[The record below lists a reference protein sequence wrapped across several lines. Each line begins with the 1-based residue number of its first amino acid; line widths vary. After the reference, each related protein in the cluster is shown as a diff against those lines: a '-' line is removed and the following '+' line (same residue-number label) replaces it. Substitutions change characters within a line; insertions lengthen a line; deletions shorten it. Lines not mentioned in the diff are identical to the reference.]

1 MQDMVV
7 GRGISGTALPWAPR
21 ISHPQPACLVE
32 CMHVTPA
39 QPRQEEA
46 GTRISLK
53 AHTSA
58 ALLLLMILA
67 SMAGSAQEFNPP
79 REIQASEVLEKISQG
94 EDVEYDEVI
103 IVGNLDL
110 GNLNLPKDDFG
121 RGIIADKIC
130 ICGSQID
137 GDVNFNNSK
146 FMSKVDLL
154 GTTFLGNATFNYSHF
169 DSIVSLKNASFL
181 KEADFIWAEFRGRL
195 DISNA
200 SFSEGACFDHAEI
213 YDYCDLRYGIF
224 KGDASFKDTVFS
236 SYAFFNGAQFDDGA
250 SFYRAEFHRETRFG
264 GARFLGYANFNDS
277 RFGDYAYFLGSE
289 FQGLI
294 SLNNTRITDLMID
307 WGSIRG
313 HLVYNEAAYQALIQR
328 FWASGNFDDYYNS
341 YYQFRRLKQ
350 SYEPMGITKAID
362 ILAWIICGYG
372 VRPLR
377 ALGSGLM
384 IIILFGIIYWK
395 IKLVPRFNGTILA
408 ESRTRGESTISA
420 LEEAIY
426 FSTMMFVTRP
436 PYGLHPAGR
445 WRYLIILEYVS
456 GWLTMALFLVI
467 MARLMIR

>member
-1 MQDMVV
+1 
-7 GRGISGTALPWAPR
+7 LP
-21 ISHPQPACLVE
+21 
-32 CMHVTPA
+32 
-39 QPRQEEA
+39 
-46 GTRISLK
+46 
-53 AHTSA
+53 
-58 ALLLLMILA
+58 
-67 SMAGSAQEFNPP
+67 
-79 REIQASEVLEKISQG
+79 
-94 EDVEYDEVI
+94 
-103 IVGNLDL
+103 
-110 GNLNLPKDDFG
+110 NLNLPKDDFG
-121 RGIIADKIC
+121 RRIIADKIC
-130 ICGSQID
+130 IYGSQID

-154 GTTFLGNATFNYSHF
+154 GTTFLGNASFNYSHF
-169 DSIVSLKNASFL
+169 DTIVSLKNASFL
-181 KEADFIWAEFRGRL
+181 KEADFIWAEFKGRL

-200 SFSEGACFDHAEI
+200 SFPKGACFDHAEI
-213 YDYCDLRYGIF
+213 YDYCDFRYGIF
-224 KGDASFKDTVFS
+224 EGYASFKDTVFS
-236 SYAFFNGAQFDDGA
+236 GYAFFNGAQFDDGA

-289 FQGLI
+289 FSGPI
-294 SLNNTRITDLMID
+294 SLNNTRITDFIVNWRSL
-307 WGSIRG
+307 GG

-350 SYEPMGITKAID
+350 SYEPMGITKVID
-362 ILAWIICGYG
+362 ILAWMLCGYG

-384 IIILFGIIYWK
+384 IIILFGIIYWRA
-395 IKLVPRFNGTILA
+395 KLVPRFNSTNLA
-408 ESRTRGESTISA
+408 ESPTRGQSTISA
-420 LEEAIY
+420 LEEAMY

-445 WRYLIILEYVS
+445 WRYLTVLEYVS